1 MVAAT
6 IISKTTIVVVRVFIV
21 FPLWFGDDT
30 AASHRKAMTN
40 KHLSV
45 SLHLY
50 FEFSFGVLFWASE
63 TIPLSP
69 PRFMVS
75 IAELGTMTRAPFSF
89 RPSKSMFMALK
100 CKAVG
105 LWI

>member
-6 IISKTTIVVVRVFIV
+6 IISKTTIVVVRVFILFSFV
-21 FPLWFGDDT
+21 VGRGQRNIQKVMRNNHLAVPL
-30 AASHRKAMTN
+30 HP
-40 KHLSV
+40 
-45 SLHLY
+45 Y
-50 FEFSFGVLFWASE
+50 FESSFGVLFWASE
-63 TIPLSP
+63 TMPLRP

-75 IAELGTMTRAPFSF
+75 IAELGTMTNAPFSF